1 MNYSKEQKRT
11 KSKMYKNYKIDFTVL
26 NLLGEPIENKPQTSD
41 KSDKVKRNW
50 ENRFQRWCNRESQDE
65 VTSMGICGFGEM
77 CDYCKDNSYGR
88 PCVRAL
94 NEMLRERNLTID
106 YERADFYS
114 VWFGGYWRINEAKSK
129 IASSE
134 TADNSKIEI
143 ERFIKG

>member
-1 MNYSKEQKRT
+1 
-11 KSKMYKNYKIDFTVL
+11 MYKNYKIDFTVF
-26 NLLGEPIENKPQTSD
+26 NLLGEPTESKPQKSD

-143 ERFIKG
+143 EQFIKG